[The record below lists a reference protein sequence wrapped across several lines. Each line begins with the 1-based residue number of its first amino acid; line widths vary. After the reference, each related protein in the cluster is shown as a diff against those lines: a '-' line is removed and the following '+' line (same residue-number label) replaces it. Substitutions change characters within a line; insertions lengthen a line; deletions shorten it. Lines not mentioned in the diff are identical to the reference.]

1 MTCRI
6 NFQTACGCSH
16 TSLVIFDQSLCKKNI
31 YIEKSQNKQ
40 KSNNTKTNNN
50 IWSHVVLAFC
60 LLFSWSVR
68 QCLSL
73 FIIESTICIFLK
85 HITDCSTEQQ
95 FLGEKN
101 ILYNEQHTICNSLPW
116 RWWVGWW
123 ASSTCGSPGAQ
134 SCCCCQCCLMWR
146 RMSTHCCP
154 RRMCQIPPPHPLPRH
169 QGSGGGDGG
178 GAGGAGGQVAPC
190 SRRCRTVVCLVP
202 PAPAHRSCLCDCHP
216 QSWSPA
222 WLGSRPAL
230 GQMAWL
236 PGWQGTLWWTTA
248 GLPARRLWPAL
259 LTGRFPSSSSNAPPP
274 PLLLG
279 LSLHIFLPFLPCPSH
294 GTPQRSGFCPECF
307 CLQ

>member
-6 NFQTACGCSH
+6 NFQTACH
-16 TSLVIFDQSLCKKNI
+16 TSLVISDQSLCKKQN
-31 YIEKSQNKQ
+31 KKQQNKQ

-60 LLFSWSVR
+60 LLFFLI
-68 QCLSL
+68 CLSVFVSLYYWKHYLHISETYYWL
-73 FIIESTICIFLK
+73 FS
-85 HITDCSTEQQ
+85 SATERQ

-101 ILYNEQHTICNSLPW
+101 ILYHEQHTICNSLPW

-123 ASSTCGSPGAQ
+123 ASSACGSPGAQ
-134 SCCCCQCCLMWR
+134 SCCCCRCCLTWR

-154 RRMCQIPPPHPLPRH
+154 PRMCQIPPPHPLPRH

-190 SRRCRTVVCLVP
+190 SRRCRTAVCLVP
-202 PAPAHRSCLCDCHP
+202 PAPAHRSCLPGCHP
-216 QSWSPA
+216 QSWSPV

-236 PGWQGTLWWTTA
+236 PGWQGTLGRMTA
-248 GLPARRLWPAL
+248 GLSARRLGPAL
-259 LTGRFPSSSSNAPPP
+259 LIGGFPSSSSNAPPP
-274 PLLLG
+274 PPLLG

-294 GTPQRSGFCPECF
+294 QTPQRSGFCPECF